1 MIILFKGVKYMLGKK
16 IRELREENNIT
27 QQDLAKYL
35 KVAKSTLSQYET
47 GSRIPNDDIK
57 KAIALKFNVSIDYLL
72 GLTNIPNTV
81 DDYIQKSNTNS
92 YHINDDEQTLIKKY
106 RQLKAEDK
114 QIIDTMLER
123 FVPTK
128 EPKSNEKAI

>member
-1 MIILFKGVKYMLGKK
+1 MLGKK

-128 EPKSNEKAI
+128 EPKSDEKAI

>member
-1 MIILFKGVKYMLGKK
+1 MKRLK
-16 IRELREENNIT
+16 ELREQKNLTQAQLSKFLNISASTIGMYEQGRRFPDEN
-27 QQDLAKYL
+27 LL
-35 KVAKSTLSQYET
+35 KHISQY
-47 GSRIPNDDIK
+47 
-57 KAIALKFNVSIDYLL
+57 FNVSIDYLL

-114 QIIDTMLER
+114 QIINTMLER

>member
-1 MIILFKGVKYMLGKK
+1 MKRLK
-16 IRELREENNIT
+16 ELREQKNLTQAQLSKFLNISASTIGMYEQGRRFPDEN
-27 QQDLAKYL
+27 LL
-35 KVAKSTLSQYET
+35 KHISQY
-47 GSRIPNDDIK
+47 
-57 KAIALKFNVSIDYLL
+57 FNVSIDYLL

>member
-1 MIILFKGVKYMLGKK
+1 MKRLK
-16 IRELREENNIT
+16 ELREQKNLTQAQLSKFLNISASTIGMYEQGRRFPDEN
-27 QQDLAKYL
+27 LL
-35 KVAKSTLSQYET
+35 KHISQY
-47 GSRIPNDDIK
+47 
-57 KAIALKFNVSIDYLL
+57 FNVSIDYLL
-72 GLTNIPNTV
+72 GLTNIPNTI

-92 YHINDDEQTLIKKY
+92 YHINDDEQNLIKKY

-128 EPKSNEKAI
+128 EPKSDEKAI